1 MSLHKCRVKR
11 AFEAALPPLNDLQ
24 QLPRRQQFLEAWEA
38 QEWADKE
45 ATMEAKQVRLVVK
58 PRCLT
63 PIWAIL
69 HSFWSTRC

>member
-1 MSLHKCRVKR
+1 MLIVCFYEAAKSPDKCRVKR

-45 ATMEAKQVRLVVK
+45 ASMEAKQVSPVVGK
-58 PRCLT
+58 P
-63 PIWAIL
+63 
-69 HSFWSTRC
+69 